1 MLIAVVDDE
10 GGLSTMDERG
20 GSVVSYEAPGVAF
33 GSLAWSPDGSKVA
46 AIGRGPDGASIYVF
60 GVRRG
65 VSGGGAEPVV
75 IYRNPGRPPF
85 YLYWTPDGRR
95 LAFLATEPDGISLRI
110 APADAS
116 APVDGSGPGALI
128 RQGEPFYFAWQGA
141 DRLLLHVGS
150 GPSAFV
156 GEVGLDGA
164 SVAPALSEPGDFRTA
179 GTSRDG
185 GYLAYVRSGIDS
197 SGEIVVA
204 SRRDASEH
212 GLPVFGPAAFVF
224 DPTGDTLASI
234 AADKP
239 VADPLP
245 FPIGPLR
252 LIDAGSGAVRTVL
265 DDPVIGFFWAP
276 DGRTI
281 AALVLALPANDT
293 PTAQVAAR
301 TVLARPVAT
310 ATPVLG
316 LDVRLVFVDVATGVI
331 GSERAV
337 RLANQFVSGIL
348 PYFDQYA
355 LSHRVWAPDSSSIL
369 LPLVDPS
376 GRTRLVVLPADG
388 SDSRPIADGV
398 RGFWSP

>member
-1 MLIAVVDDE
+1 MLIAIVDDE
-10 GGLSTMDERG
+10 GTLSTMDERG
-20 GSVVSYEAPGVAF
+20 GSVVSYDVPGVAF
-33 GSLAWSPDGSKVA
+33 GSLAWSPDGSRVA
-46 AIGRGPDGASIYVF
+46 AIGHDPDGAAIYVF
-60 GVRRG
+60 EVRRG
-65 VSGGGAEPVV
+65 VSGGAAEPVV

-85 YLYWTPDGRR
+85 YLYWTPDGRM
-95 LAFLATEPDGISLRI
+95 LTFLAIEPDGISLRI

-128 RQGEPFYFAWQGA
+128 REGAPFYFAWQGA

-150 GPSAFV
+150 GPSAFL

-164 SVAPALSEPGDFRTA
+164 SVAPALSEPGDFRAA
-179 GTSRDG
+179 GTSWDG
-185 GYLAYVRSGIDS
+185 AYLAYVRAGGDS
-197 SGEIVVA
+197 SGEIVLA
-204 SRRDASEH
+204 SRRDAGEH
-212 GLPVFGPAAFVF
+212 SLPVFGPAAFAF

-234 AADKP
+234 AAATSS
-239 VADPLP
+239 ADALP

-252 LIDAGSGAVRTVL
+252 LMDARSGAVRMVL
-265 DDPVIGFFWAP
+265 DNPVIGFFWTP

-281 AALVLALPANDT
+281 AALVLALPGNET
-293 PTAQVAAR
+293 PTAIVDAR
-301 TVLARPVAT
+301 TALARPVAT
-310 ATPVLG
+310 ATPALG
-316 LDVRLVFVDVATGVI
+316 LDVRLVFVDVATGAV

-369 LPLVDPS
+369 LPLVDPA

-388 SDSRPIADGV
+388 TDGRPVADGD